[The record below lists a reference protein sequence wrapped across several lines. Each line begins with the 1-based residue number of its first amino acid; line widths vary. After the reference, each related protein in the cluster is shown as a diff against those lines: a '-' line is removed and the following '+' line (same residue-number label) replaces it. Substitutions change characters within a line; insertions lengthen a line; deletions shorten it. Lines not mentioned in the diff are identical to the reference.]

1 VLAAGP
7 DWLPAPWGEI
17 GQLPPLGSA
26 GSAVRSAAFLDG
38 NGATSAWLVLRVW
51 IAVGLAL
58 AALSTRRSSDEPVSV
73 SEKSA
78 MPVG

>member
-1 VLAAGP
+1 M
-7 DWLPAPWGEI
+7 
-17 GQLPPLGSA
+17 
-26 GSAVRSAAFLDG
+26 
-38 NGATSAWLVLRVW
+38 
-51 IAVGLAL
+51 AVGLAL